1 MNSKLD
7 WLYVIKR
14 KFDLRF
20 YARFQYIRTPTKK
33 ILIAQPLQIRAAV

>member
-20 YARFQYIRTPTKK
+20 YARFQYIRTQLKNF
-33 ILIAQPLQIRAAV
+33 